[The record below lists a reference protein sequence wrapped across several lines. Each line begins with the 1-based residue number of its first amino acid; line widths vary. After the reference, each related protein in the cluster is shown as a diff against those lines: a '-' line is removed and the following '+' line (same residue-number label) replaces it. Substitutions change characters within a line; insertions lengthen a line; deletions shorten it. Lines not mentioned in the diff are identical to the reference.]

1 MQLPEIRVQ
10 ISAILGTVGSLTL
23 HEQVDCLQNVTSLLE
38 GTITIALAG
47 CVKHIESLKSTE
59 EILELL
65 DLNSRIVE
73 ISRNAIEIGSVM
85 SNSELM
91 VKVLDL
97 HTAIDNVDVLCS
109 ALSVIENQAAVLKNA
124 DIAVINVIDKFADIR
139 VHGVEIIEQA
149 LRTLTAVAIIAT

>member
-1 MQLPEIRVQ
+1 MQLPDIRGQ
-10 ISAILGTVGSLTL
+10 IRAFSGTVGSLTL
-23 HEQVDCLQNVTSLLE
+23 HEQVDCLQIIVDLHKDVISLLE
-38 GTITIALAG
+38 GTITVAQAG

-73 ISRNAIEIGSVM
+73 TGRSIIEIDSVM

-97 HTAIDNVDVLCS
+97 HTAIGNVDVLCS

-124 DIAVINVIDKFADIR
+124 DIAVMNVIDKFAHSCAR
-139 VHGVEIIEQA
+139 
-149 LRTLTAVAIIAT
+149 R